1 MRRIIVTEFISL
13 DGVME
18 DPGGAEGTAFGG
30 WAFKFERGAEGDKYK
45 LDELMAADAMLL
57 GRVTY
62 QGFAKAWPSMTDEVG
77 FAEKMNGM
85 RKYVVSSTLEKAEWK
100 NSQILRGDVADEVR
114 KLKAQE
120 GGDILVAG
128 SARLAHALQDADL
141 VDEYRLMVYPTVL
154 GSGKRLFP
162 DGGRAGGLELVEAR
176 QSGAVAI
183 MTLRPSAKETRPR
196 HDTRSARPAPAAREG
211 SDRRP
216 LSRAAR
222 GRGARAGVA
231 PLARSLQPRVPA
243 GVRRDAA
250 PVPADAPARAGR
262 RPAAQHRSLG
272 GGHLHGGGPAQRR
285 VVHDQ
290 LRPRLRPHSDGL
302 PRRPSARRVARA
314 DPGLRDARVGR
325 PRSSSFREDR
335 AAAAG

>member
-18 DPGGAEGTAFGG
+18 DPGGAEGTPFGG
-30 WAFKFERGAEGDKYK
+30 WAFKFERGPEGDKYK
-45 LDELMAADAMLL
+45 FDELMAADAMLL

-62 QGFAKAWPSMTDEVG
+62 QGFAKAWPSMTDGVG

-85 RKYVVSSTLEKAEWK
+85 RKYVVSSTLEQAEWQ

-162 DGGRAGGLELVEAR
+162 DGGRPGGLELVEAR
-176 QSGAVAI
+176 QSEAVAI
-183 MTLRPSAKETRPR
+183 MTLQR
-196 HDTRSARPAPAAREG
+196 AREGDAPAA
-211 SDRRP
+211 
-216 LSRAAR
+216 
-222 GRGARAGVA
+222 
-231 PLARSLQPRVPA
+231 
-243 GVRRDAA
+243 
-250 PVPADAPARAGR
+250 
-262 RPAAQHRSLG
+262 
-272 GGHLHGGGPAQRR
+272 
-285 VVHDQ
+285 
-290 LRPRLRPHSDGL
+290 
-302 PRRPSARRVARA
+302 
-314 DPGLRDARVGR
+314 
-325 PRSSSFREDR
+325 
-335 AAAAG
+335 

>member
-18 DPGGAEGTAFGG
+18 DPGGAEGTPGGG
-30 WAFKFERGAEGDKYK
+30 WAFKFERGPEGDKYK
-45 LDELMAADAMLL
+45 FDELMAADAMLL

-85 RKYVVSSTLEKAEWK
+85 RKYVVSSTLEQAEWQ

-162 DGGRAGGLELVEAR
+162 DGGRPGGLALVEAR
-176 QSGAVAI
+176 QSEAVAI
-183 MTLRPSAKETRPR
+183 MTLQRVREG
-196 HDTRSARPAPAAREG
+196 DAPAA
-211 SDRRP
+211 
-216 LSRAAR
+216 
-222 GRGARAGVA
+222 
-231 PLARSLQPRVPA
+231 
-243 GVRRDAA
+243 
-250 PVPADAPARAGR
+250 
-262 RPAAQHRSLG
+262 
-272 GGHLHGGGPAQRR
+272 
-285 VVHDQ
+285 
-290 LRPRLRPHSDGL
+290 
-302 PRRPSARRVARA
+302 
-314 DPGLRDARVGR
+314 
-325 PRSSSFREDR
+325 
-335 AAAAG
+335 